1 MCDHIFYLV
10 NIITNITLAVPEKIH
25 KLMKKH
31 SEIRWSEVARQA
43 IERLAMKLELL
54 EQAEY
59 EEQVRFWN
67 NELKNSELTESD
79 VNELDAEVKKI

>member
-54 EQAEY
+54 
-59 EEQVRFWN
+59 
-67 NELKNSELTESD
+67 
-79 VNELDAEVKKI
+79 